1 MVFHWRRLYRECKL
15 SPEPEQAMK
24 LLPVSILDNEVVKR
38 QPEELVASRS
48 GSIHIELPGEIRIS
62 VASAIRA
69 VLESLRA

>member
-1 MVFHWRRLYRECKL
+1 
-15 SPEPEQAMK
+15 MK